1 MLSYYERNLDYLE
14 LTLGTIP
21 MSEAVTFDLGAHIVP
36 QLTKGVHDNEAIYSF
51 NDGDASIHLAEVT
64 LSEDKRFATLL
75 FHYAD
80 KSISDPAFKSLDTG
94 EVRTE
99 KKSKEKN
106 EGIAVS
112 AHLVIDLENAL
123 GQKDSCYFALL
134 ELVPH
139 LSKSL
144 LSRALNYFFNK
155 ALTGAKFT
163 NPKTQKK
170 IRPSFSFDSLTCTDL
185 VDGLKE
191 RRLTA
196 LTFVSKTLEDDMDE
210 NELTPTEQRVSF
222 AVGENVRGEV
232 AYNLLHRASK
242 KARKQGYTTLKVSY
256 EDVYNGNRTGTFNKL
271 DEESLDRA
279 VGVFAKRGKLY
290 CETQLN
296 QCQKSIHVE
305 LSSKMVALLIKERG
319 QKDVAS
325 DTTEA
330 VQAPNLL
337 ANQA

>member
-1 MLSYYERNLDYLE
+1 MLSYYERNVDYLE

-21 MSEAVTFDLGAHIVP
+21 ASEAVTFDLGAHIVP
-36 QLTKGVHDNEAIYSF
+36 QLIKGASENKAVYSF
-51 NDGDASIHLAEVT
+51 DDGDASIHLAEVA
-64 LSEDKRFATLL
+64 LSEDNHFVTLL

-112 AHLVIDLENAL
+112 AHLVIDLDNAL
-123 GQKDSCYFALL
+123 GQKDSCYFSLL

-155 ALTGAKFT
+155 ALTGTKFT
-163 NPKTQKK
+163 NPKSQKK
-170 IRPSFSFDSLTCTDL
+170 VRPSFSFDNLTCNDL
-185 VDGLKE
+185 IDGLRE

-196 LTFVSKTLEDDMDE
+196 LTFVSKILEDDMDE
-210 NELTPTEQRVSF
+210 NELTPTEQRISF
-222 AVGENVRGEV
+222 AVGDNVRGEV
-232 AYNLLHRASK
+232 AYNLLHRVSK
-242 KARKQGYTTLKVSY
+242 KAKKQGYTTLKVNY
-256 EDVYNGNRTGTFNKL
+256 EDVYSGNRTGTFNKL
-271 DEESLDRA
+271 DEESLNRA
-279 VGVFAKRGKLY
+279 AGVFAKRGKLY
-290 CETQLN
+290 CEAQVN
-296 QCQKSIHVE
+296 QCQKSIHTE
-305 LSSKMVALLIKERG
+305 LSNKMMTLLIKERG
-319 QKDVAS
+319 QKDVVS

-330 VQAPNLL
+330 AQTPHLL
-337 ANQA
+337 ADQA

>member
-1 MLSYYERNLDYLE
+1 MLSYYERNVDYLE

-21 MSEAVTFDLGAHIVP
+21 TSEAVAFDFGAHIVP
-36 QLTKGVHDNEAIYSF
+36 HLIKGATENKAVYSF
-51 NDGDASIHLAEVT
+51 NDGDASIHLAKVT
-64 LSEDKRFATLL
+64 LSEEKRFVTLL

-112 AHLVIDLENAL
+112 AHLVIDLDNAL
-123 GQKDSCYFALL
+123 GQKNSCYFALF

-155 ALTGAKFT
+155 ALTGAKYN

-170 IRPSFSFDSLTCTDL
+170 VRPSFSFDSLTCTDL
-185 VDGLKE
+185 ADGLKE

-196 LTFVSKTLEDDMDE
+196 LTFVSKILEDDMDE

-222 AVGENVRGEV
+222 AVGDNVRGEM

-242 KARKQGYTTLKVSY
+242 KAKKQGYTTLKVNY
-256 EDVYNGNRTGTFNKL
+256 EDVYSGNRTGTFDRL

-290 CETQLN
+290 CEAQLN
-296 QCQKSIHVE
+296 QCQKSIHIE
-305 LSSKMVALLIKERG
+305 LSNKMVALLVKERG
-319 QKDVAS
+319 QKDVVS
-325 DTTEA
+325 DTTET
-330 VQAPNLL
+330 VQTSHLL
-337 ANQA
+337 TDQA